1 MNFFDK
7 AGRARR
13 AGGFWGAG
21 DASLLDLGGDWRAY
35 AFDYNYS
42 LHCTELRTA
51 PLGPIPHS
59 HAVNSRGSSSGSWE
73 LRLYAHGPFLSLSQS
88 LSSPISTQTQTCAHA
103 HPKVVNCYRNQNRGP
118 PWPRAALGLF
128 PARETEACEQPV
140 LEPPEAATTPGLS
153 TSRAPS
159 CPAGIPLFSEPF
171 WPWEHTHLQCP
182 CPDLPWGTSSQ
193 SYRVKGV
200 LKIEGLKCPHGRG
213 SSWLAHLCRLLDT
226 RDGGKAST
234 KWHIRAPC

>member
-1 MNFFDK
+1 MRVTHCSTWSYSTLPC
-7 AGRARR
+7 GEQQ
-13 AGGFWGAG
+13 GQQLWQLGA
-21 DASLLDLGGDWRAY
+21 S
-35 AFDYNYS
+35 S
-42 LHCTELRTA
+42 LRT
-51 PLGPIPHS
+51 
-59 HAVNSRGSSSGSWE
+59 RT
-73 LRLYAHGPFLSLSQS
+73 FSLSQS

-103 HPKVVNCYRNQNRGP
+103 HPKVVNCYRNQNSGP

-128 PARETEACEQPV
+128 PARETEACEQPA

-153 TSRAPS
+153 TSRALS

-171 WPWEHTHLQCP
+171 WPWEHTHPQCP

-234 KWHIRAPC
+234 KWHVQAPC